1 MGKKDKDHRRKVALR
16 NIMLGNPITRKAVAL
31 VSHKAVVT
39 ELSKGSLA
47 DQSYGLIDML
57 NSGALKSS
65 KLADSLKSKAVKE
78 MDKGIRDFQK
88 RHKEISVETL
98 TAEVRTETAF
108 LEMCNHVGITV
119 EWFEG
124 LARERIK
131 RLVGGL

>member
-1 MGKKDKDHRRKVALR
+1 MGKKDKEHRKKVELR

-47 DQSYGLIDML
+47 DQSYGLIDMV
-57 NSGALKSS
+57 NSGALKTS
-65 KLADSLKSKAVKE
+65 KLANALKSKAVKE
-78 MDKGIRDFQK
+78 MDKAIRDFQK

-98 TAEVRTETAF
+98 TAEVREETAF
-108 LEMCNHVGITV
+108 LEMCNCVGITLA
-119 EWFEG
+119 WFED

-131 RLVGGL
+131 KLLEG